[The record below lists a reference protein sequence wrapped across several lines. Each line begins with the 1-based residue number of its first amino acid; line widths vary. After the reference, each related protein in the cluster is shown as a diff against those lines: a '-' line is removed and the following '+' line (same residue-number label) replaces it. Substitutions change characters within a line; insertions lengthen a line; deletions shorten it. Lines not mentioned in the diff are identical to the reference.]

1 MVPALL
7 IMVREGFEAA
17 LVVSIVFAYLRS
29 IERRDLGRSAWLGVG
44 GAVVTSVAIGIVVH
58 LTIGALEGD
67 ARKHAF
73 AVVSVVAAGVL
84 TWMIFWMRRQSRA
97 IKGDIEHRI
106 DTAIG
111 HAGRASRGGI
121 GRAVTLVA
129 FLAVLREGVEAAL
142 FLIAAATSAD
152 GTDVVV
158 GAAIGIAIACGLG
171 VLVYAGGTRIP
182 MKTFF
187 TISGIVIILFA
198 TGLLSKTVFLLQ
210 SAGDFGTLKRQVFD
224 ASAVRWLTPR
234 TEFGKFLGT
243 MFGWESRPTLERV
256 VAWFTYV
263 VPVTYLFLRG
273 SRSRSGVASSR
284 APGADAQPLEP
295 VR

>member
-17 LVVSIVFAYLRS
+17 LVVSIVFAYLRR
-29 IERRDLGRSAWLGVG
+29 IERRDLGRSAWLGVAAAL
-44 GAVVTSVAIGIVVH
+44 AVSVAIGVVVH
-58 LTIGALEGD
+58 LTIGSLEGN

-97 IKGDIEHRI
+97 IKGDIEQHI
-106 DTAIG
+106 DAAISREA
-111 HAGRASRGGI
+111 AGQQI
-121 GRAVTLVA
+121 GRAVTAVA
-129 FLAVLREGVEAAL
+129 FLAVLREGIEAAL

-152 GTDVVV
+152 V
-158 GAAIGIAIACGLG
+158 GAAIGIGIAVVLG

-187 TISGIVIILFA
+187 TISGVVIILFA
-198 TGLLSKTVFLLQ
+198 AGLVSKTVWLLQ
-210 SAGDFGTLKRQVFD
+210 SAGDVGTLKNPLFD
-224 ASAVRWLTPR
+224 ISSIDLLTAR
-234 TEFGKFLGT
+234 TQFGKFLAA
-243 MFGWESRPTLERV
+243 MFGWEAKPSLERV
-256 VAWFTYV
+256 VAWLLYV
-263 VPVTYLFLRG
+263 VPVTFLFLRG
-273 SRSRSGVASSR
+273 ASGGSGVASAR
-284 APGADAQPLEP
+284 AAGADAQPLEP

>member
-17 LVVSIVFAYLRS
+17 LVVSIVFAYLRR
-29 IERRDLGRSAWLGVG
+29 IERRDLGRSAWLGVAAAL
-44 GAVVTSVAIGIVVH
+44 AVSVAIGVVVH
-58 LTIGALEGD
+58 LTIGSLEGN

-97 IKGDIEHRI
+97 IKGDIEQHI
-106 DTAIG
+106 DAAISREA
-111 HAGRASRGGI
+111 AGQQI
-121 GRAVTLVA
+121 GRAVTAVA
-129 FLAVLREGVEAAL
+129 FLAVLREGIEAAL

-152 GTDVVV
+152 GADVVL
-158 GAAIGIAIACGLG
+158 GAAIGIGIAVVLG

-187 TISGIVIILFA
+187 TISGVVIILFA
-198 TGLLSKTVFLLQ
+198 AGLVSKTVWLLQ
-210 SAGDFGTLKRQVFD
+210 SAGDVGTLKNPLFD
-224 ASAVRWLTPR
+224 ISSIDLLTAR
-234 TEFGKFLGT
+234 TQFGKFLAA
-243 MFGWESRPTLERV
+243 MFGWEAKPSLERV
-256 VAWFTYV
+256 VAWLLYV
-263 VPVTYLFLRG
+263 VPVTFLFLRG
-273 SRSRSGVASSR
+273 ASGGSGVASAR
-284 APGADAQPLEP
+284 AAGADAQPLEP